1 MSAPL
6 LHDPAALV
14 RHRGVRATIAM
25 TLTFAIGLLVLDD
38 ADLALFGA
46 FGSFALLA
54 FADFGGRPASRTRA
68 YLTLLAL
75 GAVLVAAGT
84 AVSEHV
90 IAGAVL
96 LAVLTFVIVLAAV
109 FGGYYAAGGSTAL
122 LIFVIAVMVP
132 APLSDLASREAGWLL
147 GGAIASGTASVL
159 WPVPAQTQ
167 LRRAVAAILGDLADR
182 VRDGTGAGPASS
194 VDLRRQVDHLR
205 DTYAHAA
212 SRPAG
217 PAEHDQALVRLLD
230 ETQRAV
236 SFATRLHPTS
246 TRARSA
252 GSTDD
257 AVLAGAI
264 ADTFDRTA
272 AVLRGAAD
280 RSTGSALAA
289 IREDHRAALERWV
302 GDALRRG
309 RPSDEIEQHLAATF
323 ALRVLSHIAL
333 SCEADAFLATGG
345 RPPEDDPALLLDTPL
360 GGPGVAATSRR
371 ATALLRPHLRP
382 GSVAFRNAVR
392 AAAALAAALV
402 VAKLARAEH
411 GFWVVLGTLT
421 VLKSSAM
428 RTGITAIEA
437 LAGNLVGFVLAAVVL
452 AAAGE
457 RPAARWAIL
466 PLTVF
471 LAAYAPAAVHFV
483 VGQASF
489 ALMVVI
495 LFNLI
500 QPEGWR
506 TGLVRVESVAI
517 GAAVSVGIGVVLW
530 PRGNRRALRDAT
542 VARYRAAADYL
553 AASFAALL
561 PPRVAERVDVDRAQD
576 AARATEL
583 RADAALFDLLATP
596 VGSDV
601 AVPAWVRLASV
612 GRSLRLVGDGVR
624 AIPRRG
630 YVLPEAG
637 TAADDLARLAAQR
650 VAEVGAV
657 ADRVEQG
664 GADPAAAVTLD
675 PPQARCLV
683 TIDPDD
689 AAAIDGALAM
699 MWAIEWIAFI
709 DVLVAV
715 DDEPLAAVAAVAENP
730 WWR

>member
-6 LHDPAALV
+6 LHDPDALV

-38 ADLALFGA
+38 ANLALFGA

-54 FADFGGRPASRTRA
+54 FADFGGRAAVRTRA
-68 YLTLLAL
+68 YLSLLVL

-84 AVSEHV
+84 AVSQHV
-90 IAGAVL
+90 VAGAVL
-96 LAVLTFVIVLAAV
+96 LAVLAFTIVLAAV

-122 LIFVIAVMVP
+122 LIFVIAAMVP
-132 APLSDLASREAGWLL
+132 APLSELASREAGWLL
-147 GGAIASGTASVL
+147 GGVIAIATASVL

-167 LRRAVAAILGDLADR
+167 LRRAVAGILADLADR
-182 VRDGTGAGPASS
+182 VRTGAASTPASET
-194 VDLRRQVDHLR
+194 DLRRQVDQLR
-205 DTYAHAA
+205 DAYAHAS

-236 SFATRLHPTS
+236 SFTIRLHPAT
-246 TRARSA
+246 TRTRGP

-257 AVLAGAI
+257 AVLADAI

-272 AVLRGAAD
+272 IVLRGGEHAPGP
-280 RSTGSALAA
+280 SLAA

-302 GDALRRG
+302 GDALRAG
-309 RPSDEIEQHLAATF
+309 RSPDAIEQHLAATF
-323 ALRVLSHIAL
+323 ALRVLSHTAL
-333 SCEADAFLATGG
+333 SCEADALLATGG
-345 RPPEDDPALLLDTPL
+345 RPPDDDPALLLDTPD
-360 GGPGVAATSRR
+360 GGRGLAATSRR

-392 AAAALAAALV
+392 AAVALAAALV
-402 VAKLARAEH
+402 VAKLAKAEH

-428 RTGITAIEA
+428 RTGITALEA
-437 LAGNLVGFVLAAVVL
+437 LAGNLLGFVLAAAVL
-452 AAAGE
+452 AVAGD
-457 RPAARWAIL
+457 RTTALWVIL
-466 PLTVF
+466 PATVF

-517 GAAVSVGIGVVLW
+517 GAAVSVGVGVVLW

-542 VARYRAAADYL
+542 VARYRSVADYL
-553 AASFAALL
+553 AAGFAALL
-561 PPRVAERVDVDRAQD
+561 PSRRADEADVDRAQD
-576 AARATEL
+576 SARATEL
-583 RADAALFDLLATP
+583 RADAALLDLLTTP

-601 AVPAWVRLASV
+601 AVPAWVRIASV
-612 GRSLRLVGDGVR
+612 GRSLRLAGDGVR

-630 YVLPEAG
+630 YVLPDVG
-637 TAADDLARLAAQR
+637 TASDDLARLADQR
-650 VAEVGAV
+650 VAEVVAV
-657 ADRVEQG
+657 ADRIEAG
-664 GADPAAAVTLD
+664 HAAAREVALD
-675 PPQARCLV
+675 QPEARWLGA
-683 TIDPDD
+683 IDPDD
-689 AAAIDGALAM
+689 EDAIDRALAM
-699 MWAIEWIAFI
+699 MWAIEWIGFV
-709 DVLVAV
+709 DLLVAT
-715 DDEPLAAVAAVAENP
+715 DDEPLTAVAAAAETP